1 MNTVRIVVGIVW
13 VAFWIYWFASAFSV
27 KTGTANRVWGRGRFV
42 LVIAAIVVIRIVR
55 PHGWTTNSPVVGA
68 IGAALFV
75 CGLAVAIWARVNI
88 GRNWGMPMTTKEEP
102 ELVTSGPYRFVRH
115 PIYSGLLLAFLGT
128 ALVTDVLGLVIVA
141 AFGAAF
147 YYSARVEERNLTAAF
162 PDAYPAY
169 REHTKMLVPFVL

>member
-1 MNTVRIVVGIVW
+1 MNTLRVAVGGAW
-13 VAFWIYWFASAFSV
+13 VAFWIYWFASARGV
-27 KTGTANRVWGRGRFV
+27 KPGSHRSFWLRSRLLIWVP
-42 LVIAAIVVIRIVR
+42 AIVAVR
-55 PHGWTTNSPVVGA
+55 LVHPSGWTFHSPVAGG

-75 CGLAVAIWARVNI
+75 CGLAIAIWARVHL

-128 ALVTDVLGLVIVA
+128 VLLTNLIGLVIVA
-141 AFGAAF
+141 AFAVTF
-147 YYSARVEERNLTAAF
+147 YYSALVEERNLTAAF
-162 PDAYPAY
+162 PDTYPVY